1 MAKHVLTKLDKKT
14 VLEEAARTNQV
25 YPLKAS
31 WRKFTKFAAVLCCL
45 LIITIPLGIW
55 MWIMANKAHVAIGEE
70 GFALKLFGT
79 RTWAYKDIESFSAA
93 GLGGH
98 AMGGGL
104 VGVALAS
111 AVSARSEGLRGPLMI
126 KLKDRKIP
134 NQIPAHQIQRSVAM
148 ARELEKRTGLE
159 IFPPEAEAKVE
170 AATATA

>member
-1 MAKHVLTKLDKKT
+1 MAKHILTKLDKKV
-14 VLEEAARTNQV
+14 VLEEAARTDQV
-25 YPLKAS
+25 YPLKDS
-31 WRKFTKFAAVLCCL
+31 WRKFMKSTAVLCCL
-45 LIITIPLGIW
+45 LVITIPFGIW
-55 MWIMANKAHVAIGEE
+55 IWIAANKAHVAIGQE
-70 GFALKLFGT
+70 GFALKIFGT
-79 RTWAYKDIESFSAA
+79 RTWAYKDIASFTAA

-159 IFPPEAEAKVE
+159 IFPPEAEAE
-170 AATATA
+170 AAAATS